1 LANFVIQAKPVGF
14 LENFEAF
21 RSAITWSEPFIIG
34 LVTFQIF
41 MFITCLLVSRH
52 DTGIVPRMSVLIFIM
67 VLVRTVEY
75 LNQLA
80 SRNWKDFTTQNYFDH
95 KGIFVSFMVSG
106 PLLFDCLMMLM
117 LFVREASGL
126 LVKVKT
132 NEFKRK
138 RKQQQQ
144 EEQPNKGDK
153 KKAETTKESKKD
165 K

>member
-1 LANFVIQAKPVGF
+1 M
-14 LENFEAF
+14 EHFEAF

-34 LVTFQIF
+34 LVTFQIV
-41 MFITCLLVSRH
+41 MFITCLLVSRT
-52 DTGIVPRMSVLIFIM
+52 DTGLVPRVSILIFIA
-67 VLVRTVEY
+67 LLIRTIEY

-80 SRNWKDFTTQNYFDH
+80 SRNWREFATQNYFDH
-95 KGIFVSFMVSG
+95 KGVFVSIMVSG

-117 LFVREASGL
+117 LFVREASNL

-132 NEFKRK
+132 NEFKKK

-144 EEQPNKGDK
+144 ASKGDK
-153 KKAETTKESKKD
+153 KKSETTKETKKE